1 MTPEVTPENLQKG
14 GLQSVPSYCLAEE
27 CGALPIQ
34 FVFADTGVLLR
45 SMATGCQICT
55 NLPMLASRASALLQ
69 THGPAFEF
77 AGCRF
82 PYTRCAGY
90 QKTPVRFKPKNKE
103 EREEV
108 SVSASLIA
116 ALKKYKASQKTEYRR
131 ARVSQRIRR
140 TRQATRVQDQAG
152 SEGPYCSNFFF
163 HKFRHTFATR
173 NLQDHVCEYQNACR
187 IGWDTKTWLPRWFTY
202 RRYGTKM

>member
-1 MTPEVTPENLQKG
+1 MEPYPYNLCLRTLGFCFDRWPRGARFAPICPCLHLAHRHFCKRMARHLSSRDVDFRTHVVRVTRK
-14 GLQSVPSYCLAEE
+14 
-27 CGALPIQ
+27 
-34 FVFADTGVLLR
+34 LLYGSNQR
-45 SMATGCQICT
+45 I
-55 NLPMLASRASALLQ
+55 
-69 THGPAFEF
+69 
-77 AGCRF
+77 
-82 PYTRCAGY
+82 
-90 QKTPVRFKPKNKE
+90 KE

-163 HKFRHTFATR
+163 HKFRQTCDAQPTR
-173 NLQDHVCEYQNACR
+173 SRLRISKRLQNWMGYKDLASTMV
-187 IGWDTKTWLPRWFTY
+187 DL
-202 RRYGTKM
+202 